1 MPHQNMA
8 ELSSWWAKA
17 SVSVGGGPHGGG
29 GNQIFLFLDLS
40 FFVFNLL
47 LHNLWDMKRSFTF

>member
-17 SVSVGGGPHGGG
+17 GVSVGGGPHGGG

-40 FFVFNLL
+40 FLFLICF
-47 LHNLWDMKRSFTF
+47 SIICGT

>member
-17 SVSVGGGPHGGG
+17 GVSVGGGPHGGG

-40 FFVFNLL
+40 FFCF
-47 LHNLWDMKRSFTF
+47 